1 MKKLFSMMLMLC
13 AVVTF
18 TACSGDEGEEDK
30 SPISNVVLPSSA
42 QIGSSVTILGKGF
55 TASQKFY
62 LTDADNSS
70 AFPIELENVGVT
82 SDGITFTVPYTLT
95 EGMTAKLVVNDNG
108 KEWTVGTMTILA
120 ADNPVSA
127 VSIPSQMPLLS
138 DVTIVG
144 TGFADGDVVS
154 IAANDDDEK
163 IKLDT
168 KVSAEGVVVNTSTAL
183 EGEVN
188 VYLHRGNSV
197 WKIGQTYA
205 YFERYISNITI
216 SDNYIFSMYA
226 AYGYF
231 TTTDGSSDMKL
242 GMEYDE
248 NGALQA
254 VTTNVEDLKWTLS
267 YSGNTVSFEGQMNGG
282 APYTY
287 TLDDQ
292 NRIVSSTGQDA
303 YTGDEVTY
311 TWTYDADGYLVKIAS
326 ADETLLDVCYE
337 DNNMKSYTFVIA
349 CGTNSENTLH
359 AYPATVEPAFL
370 LNAYTWITA
379 KEDLFIG
386 FLLNRNVKISSYV
399 LSQFSAEDYNA
410 DMTDTEVKSFAVAS
424 NTKEIDTY
432 KSSLTLQTSGSDYIS
447 GMGGLYHNKVDVIY
461 TIREK

>member
-18 TACSGDEGEEDK
+18 TACSNDEGEEDK

-55 TASQKFY
+55 TSSQKFY

-70 AFPIELENVGVT
+70 AFPVELENVGVT

-108 KEWTVGTMTILA
+108 KEWTVGTMAILA

-216 SDNYIFSMYA
+216 SDNYMFSMYA

-248 NGALQA
+248 NGALQT

-370 LNAYTWITA
+370 LNAYTWITQ

-410 DMTDTEVKSFAVAS
+410 DMTGTEVKSFAVAS
-424 NTKEIDTY
+424 NTKVIDTY

-447 GMGGLYHNKVDVIY
+447 GMGGLYHNKVDVTY

>member
-30 SPISNVVLPSSA
+30 SPVSNVVLPSSA
-42 QIGSSVTILGKGF
+42 QIGSSVTVLGKGF
-55 TASQKFY
+55 TEGQKFY
-62 LTDADNSS
+62 LSDADNGS
-70 AFPIELENVGVT
+70 AVPVELENVGIS
-82 SDGITFTVPYTLT
+82 SDGITFTVPYSLT

-108 KEWTVGTMTILA
+108 KEWTVGTMAILA

-144 TGFADGDVVS
+144 TGFADGDVIS

-168 KVSAEGVVVNTSTAL
+168 KLSAEGVVVNTLTAL
-183 EGEVN
+183 EGVVN

-197 WKIGQTYA
+197 WKIGQTYS
-205 YFERYISNITI
+205 YFERNISNITI
-216 SDNYIFSMYA
+216 SDNYMFGMYVS
-226 AYGYF
+226 YGYF

-242 GMEYDE
+242 AMEYDE
-248 NGALQA
+248 DGALQA
-254 VTTNVEDLKWTLS
+254 VTTNIEDMKWTLK

-292 NRIVSSTGQDA
+292 NRIISSTAVDP
-303 YTGDEVTY
+303 YTEETVTY
-311 TWTYDADGYLVKIAS
+311 TWTYDADGYLVKVAS
-326 ADETLLDVCYE
+326 ADETLLSAYYA
-337 DNNMKSYTFVIA
+337 DNNMQAYSFVGD
-349 CGTNSENTLH
+349 CGTDSENTLR

-370 LNAYTWITA
+370 LNAYTWITQ

-410 DMTDTEVKSFAVAS
+410 DMTGTEVKSFAVDAK
-424 NTKEIDTY
+424 TKQIDTY

-447 GMGGLYHNKVDVIY
+447 GMLSLYHNKVDVTY